1 MQYYLINLFLIK
13 ISTKTLSNKQNT
25 DDMLDIEEINILKK
39 KLT

>member
-25 DDMLDIEEINILKK
+25 DDMLDIEEINI
-39 KLT
+39 